1 MSNPGNPRRVT
12 FAGDVTPSHSNNE
25 TAPGISDSIRRS
37 LARTYENSP
46 SEQLSQSELVTA
58 GDRRAS
64 SDGLSVRREYPP
76 ISADNS
82 IVNAINAQRNEP
94 RPRSNL
100 TVEIERAIEEIRRPH
115 LYENDDPIYDEVYSE
130 TPPENPDHST
140 LLNANVVALSNLVST
155 LQREIQG
162 MSERMRNLETDRR
175 SSTNHA
181 TNSNGRRLTYGRTDS
196 DVRHRR
202 SSPIGYMKLKE
213 VMTMIPEFD
222 GMSRHKLQDFLKS
235 CSFALEMIEPINE
248 EALVRGILYKKLR
261 GKARQDF
268 ETMTISSYDELK
280 YQLEARY
287 QTKRSTTDLQ
297 LDFNALKQKANET
310 ALEFGQRVDK
320 LASNLYESTIEGKN
334 LSSWH
339 KSVIQETIQGQ
350 ALNNFEIGLKD
361 DLKVLVR
368 SRRYT
373 TLQEAIQGAI
383 AEEKLMGRSNS
394 RNYGFT
400 DRKKEESNKLRQS
413 RNSSNCYKCGKQGHY
428 GRDCRSSKYALP
440 KPETTSRVNL
450 INKYCK
456 HCKKSGHNRE
466 ECWKLNGGKNKN
478 NNKREDTKKSREDSN
493 TPKHSRRQRTDSSD
507 SASSSSSERESKK
520 DRKKSAQ
527 PALEYRVTHIRDTKY
542 KASKPE
548 LLLVTLPI
556 SQSPN
561 GIVDMLCDS
570 GSSISLIKLKHLKD
584 DTLIY
589 DEKIAL
595 TGITGHKIHALG
607 KAYLTLKW
615 NKNKIKH
622 TFYVVKDDT
631 PIEHEGIIGID
642 FLRKHLVLC
651 DYQNSELRIK
661 NTIFKLRS
669 QQRIVLKPRS
679 ETIVRAAT
687 RKNRTGIVQAKEQVP
702 GVYIGNCLVDS
713 KNYACPI
720 SVINTTDKEIEIST
734 PHVKVEKMTSEN
746 TAQMYTIQPQKK
758 TKIKASRKES
768 I

>member
-181 TNSNGRRLTYGRTDS
+181 TNSNGRRLTYGRTDL

-213 VMTMIPEFD
+213 VMTMITEFD
-222 GMSRHKLQDFLKS
+222 GMSRHKLQDFLNS
-235 CSFALEMIEPINE
+235 CDFALEMIEPINE
-248 EALVRGILYKKLR
+248 EALVRGILYTMLR

-334 LSSWH
+334 LPSWH

-383 AEEKLMGRSNS
+383 AEEKLMGRSNP

-400 DRKKEESNKLRQS
+400 DRKREESNKSRQS
-413 RNSSNCYKCGKQGHY
+413 RNSWNCYKCGKQGHY

-440 KPETTSRVNL
+440 KPEKTSRVNI

-456 HCKKSGHNRE
+456 HCKKTGHNRE
-466 ECWKLNGGKNKN
+466 ECWRLNKEIHKNSNKKN
-478 NNKREDTKKSREDSN
+478 EDKKKSREESD
-493 TPKHSRRQRTDSSD
+493 TKHSRRQRKDSSD
-507 SASSSSSERESKK
+507 SVSSSGSDRESKK

-527 PALEYRVTHIRDTKY
+527 PALEYRVTHIRDMKHR
-542 KASKPE
+542 KNKPE
-548 LLLVTLPI
+548 LLLVTLPFR
-556 SQSPN
+556 QTKN
-561 GIVDMLCDS
+561 GIVNMLCDS
-570 GSSISLIKLKHLKD
+570 GSAISLIKLKQLKD

-607 KAYLTLKW
+607 KAYLTIKY
-615 NKNKIKH
+615 NNSKINNA
-622 TFYVVKDDT
+622 FYDVKDDT
-631 PIEHEGIIGID
+631 PIEHEGIIGIG
-642 FLRKHLVLC
+642 FLRKHSVLC
-651 DYQNSELRIK
+651 DYENSELRIK
-661 NTIFKLRS
+661 NTVFKLRS
-669 QQRIVLKPRS
+669 QQKITLKPRS

-687 RKNRTGIVQAKEQVP
+687 KKNRTGIIQAEEHLP
-702 GVYIGNCLVDS
+702 GVYIGNYLVES
-713 KNYACPI
+713 KDFSCPI
-720 SVINTTDKEIEIST
+720 SMINTTDKEIEIPT
-734 PHVKVEKMTSEN
+734 PHVKIEKVTSEN

-758 TKIKASRKES
+758 TKVRTSRKES

>member
-115 LYENDDPIYDEVYSE
+115 PYENDDPIYDEVYSE

-181 TNSNGRRLTYGRTDS
+181 TNSNERRLTYGRTDL

-222 GMSRHKLQDFLKS
+222 GMSRHKLQDFLNS
-235 CSFALEMIEPINE
+235 CTFALEMIEPINE
-248 EALVRGILYKKLR
+248 EALVRGILYTKLR

-334 LSSWH
+334 LPSWH
-339 KSVIQETIQGQ
+339 KNVIQETIQGQ

-383 AEEKLMGRSNS
+383 AEEKLMGRPNS

-440 KPETTSRVNL
+440 KPEKTSRVNI

-456 HCKKSGHNRE
+456 HCKRTGHTRK
-466 ECWKLNGGKNKN
+466 ECWRLNKEINKN
-478 NNKREDTKKSREDSN
+478 SNKKNEDKRKSREESD
-493 TPKHSRRQRTDSSD
+493 TPKHSRRQRKDSSD
-507 SASSSSSERESKK
+507 SVSSSSSNEEKK
-520 DRKKSAQ
+520 KKTS
-527 PALEYRVTHIRDTKY
+527 PAIEYRVSHIRE
-542 KASKPE
+542 KPRKSE
-548 LLLVTLPI
+548 LKTITLPI
-556 SQSPN
+556 QQVK
-561 GIVDMLCDS
+561 GGLIDTMCDS
-570 GSSISLIKLKHLKD
+570 GSTISLIKLKHLKD
-584 DTLIY
+584 ETPVQA
-589 DEKIAL
+589 EKIAL
-595 TGITGHKIHALG
+595 IGITGNKLYTIG
-607 KAYLTLKW
+607 KTRLTIKLDDR
-615 NKNKIKH
+615 KIKH
-622 TFYVVKDDT
+622 SFYVIKDET
-631 PIEHEGIIGID
+631 PIEQDCIIGID
-642 FLRKHLVLC
+642 FLEKYAFCHFPTAEIIIGKNVFKMKTQR
-651 DYQNSELRIK
+651 RI
-661 NTIFKLRS
+661 T
-669 QQRIVLKPRS
+669 LKARS
-679 ETIVRAAT
+679 ETIVKAAT
-687 RKNRTGIVQAKEQVP
+687 KHNRVGIVKAEEKIP
-702 GVYIGNCLVDS
+702 GVYIGNCLVES
-713 KNYACPI
+713 KDFSCPI
-720 SVINTTDKEIEIST
+720 SMINTTDKEIEIPT
-734 PHVKVEKMTSEN
+734 PHVKIEKMTSEN
-746 TAQMYTIQPQKK
+746 TAQMCTIQPQKK
-758 TKIKASRKES
+758 TKVRTSRKES